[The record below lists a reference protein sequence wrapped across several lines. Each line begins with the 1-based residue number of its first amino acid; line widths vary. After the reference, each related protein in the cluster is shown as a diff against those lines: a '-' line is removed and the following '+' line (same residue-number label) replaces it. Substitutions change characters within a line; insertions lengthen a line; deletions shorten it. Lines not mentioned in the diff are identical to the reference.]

1 MLWSDCTQI
10 RYSFRESHPKMG
22 LFLEGATIL
31 HGKIAGVLL
40 YSAKSLAL
48 LSSLFPTKVTKIVYF
63 PHFKYLGKARGSY
76 RN

>member
-1 MLWSDCTQI
+1 MVRL
-10 RYSFRESHPKMG
+10 YSNKVFLSGIPSKNG
-22 LFLEGATIL
+22 PFLEGATIL
-31 HGKIAGVLL
+31 HGKIAGILL

-48 LSSLFPTKVTKIVYF
+48 LSSLFPIKVTQIVYF